1 MARFRIEDLTGEQY
15 DEVELLLGA
24 EVTNETP
31 LRKLARAVGYVRTKA
46 VDPSVKYDEYN
57 KLTVAQ
63 QITDSGL
70 VDSEDDEA
78 GKGKTS

>member
-24 EVTNETP
+24 EITPDTP
-31 LRKLARAVGYVRTKA
+31 LRKLARAVGFVRTKT

-63 QITDSGL
+63 QIEDSGL
-70 VDSEDDEA
+70 VDAEDDDA
-78 GKGKTS
+78 GKAETS